1 MTGIEP
7 SSPPASGHAEAGPG
21 GPAQATM
28 PASGWRARLG
38 SPAGHVPFAAV
49 LLAGVAYRVL
59 AGPAP
64 HSGPVPAAAHA
75 AALLTGAA
83 VYVLL
88 LRWGVWRWLAAL
100 ATVPV
105 LLDPRMVSGEDH
117 GGPAAYVVLL
127 MAVVLL
133 AAGWRRS
140 GAGALLVGGLVLA
153 AVCTVPAVAGRGAAG
168 STARALFV
176 PPAADGVGVVV
187 ALLVCSAALL
197 GLGRARD
204 SSLRG
209 ICALVA
215 LPPLV
220 ALVAVA
226 AAGTGGTGSRV
237 AGAAALAWW
246 PAAGALGVTALLRG
260 RRGAGAARPQ
270 VDAVDRDARDEFDRR
285 YGEPRLAPVVV
296 VIAAFNEGSG
306 LGDVLA
312 TLPETV
318 CGLPADVLVVDDGS
332 TDDTAAAVESD
343 ARARLVSC
351 RVNRGQG
358 AALRLGY
365 AVART
370 HGARYLITT
379 DADGQYDTSDLPVVL
394 APVVEGRADFVSG
407 SRRLGRQHTR
417 DRVRRLGVH
426 VFAWLASALVGQYL
440 TDTSFGLRAM
450 RAGVT
455 GVVTLNQPQYQ
466 SSELLV
472 GVLSHGFRVL
482 EVPGTMHVRT
492 AGSSKKGRNL
502 VYGARYARVVLGT
515 WWREGCPSPVAEHAP
530 ALRGPVGP
538 TAA

>member
-7 SSPPASGHAEAGPG
+7 SSPPASGHPEVGPPD
-21 GPAQATM
+21 PAATT
-28 PASGWRARLG
+28 PSSGWRARLG
-38 SPAGHVPFAAV
+38 TRVGDVLFAAV
-49 LLAGVAYRVL
+49 LLAAVGFRLVAG
-59 AGPAP
+59 GPAP
-64 HSGPVPAAAHA
+64 THPAPVAAGGHVAV
-75 AALLTGAA
+75 LLTGVA
-83 VYVLL
+83 VYALL

-100 ATVPV
+100 AAAPV
-105 LLDPRMVSGEDH
+105 LLDPRLVSGEDH
-117 GGPAAYVVLL
+117 GDPAAFVVLV
-127 MAVVLL
+127 MAAVLL
-133 AAGWRRS
+133 AACWRRRRP
-140 GAGALLVGGLVLA
+140 GVVLLGGLLLVL
-153 AVCTVPAVAGRGAAG
+153 VCTVPAVTGSDVAG
-168 STARALFV
+168 SSARDLFG
-176 PPAADGVGVVV
+176 PPTPVGVGLVV
-187 ALLVCSAALL
+187 ALLVGAAALL
-197 GLGRARD
+197 GVGRARA

-209 ICALVA
+209 VCALTA

-220 ALVAVA
+220 ALAATAV
-226 AAGTGGTGSRV
+226 GGTASWV
-237 AGAAALAWW
+237 AGAAVLAWW
-246 PAAGALGVTALLRG
+246 PAAGALGLTALLRG
-260 RRGAGAARPQ
+260 RRGADAARPQ
-270 VDAVDRDARDEFDRR
+270 VDAVDREARDEFDRR

-296 VIAAFNEGSG
+296 VVAAFNEGSG

-312 TLPETV
+312 ALPETV

-332 TDDTAAAVESD
+332 TDDTAAAVEGD

-370 HGARYLITT
+370 HGARYLVTT
-379 DADGQYDTSDLPVVL
+379 DADGQYDTGDLPVVL

-407 SRRLGRQHTR
+407 SRRLGRQHTH

-426 VFAWLASALVGQYL
+426 VFAWLATALVGQYL

-466 SSELLV
+466 SSELLI
-472 GVLSHGFRVL
+472 GTLSHGFRVL

-492 AGSSKKGRNL
+492 AGSTKKGRNL

-538 TAA
+538 DAE